1 MNKYLKY
8 NYIIRKPFGKFL
20 FSLYVCTHMAYF
32 SDPVIFCPFFF
43 FFSNPQDIVEAYS
56 LVGEKKRDK
65 CSQIN

>member
-43 FFSNPQDIVEAYS
+43 PTLRILLKLTA
-56 LVGEKKRDK
+56 
-65 CSQIN
+65 